1 MEDLKEELRELA
13 EEVAKSLGFSVYDFS
28 FSRRGR
34 KRLLKVTID
43 KLEGYVSIKDCEAF
57 SNSFGK
63 ALDTADIVPFPYDL
77 VVESPGVERALR
89 NMDEFKR
96 FTGEKVKIVFNEP
109 LNGNSTLSGKILSC
123 GGKKIV
129 VESADNQM
137 EVVISFENVKRAN
150 LKL

>member
-1 MEDLKEELRELA
+1 M
-13 EEVAKSLGFSVYDFS
+13 YDFS

-57 SNSFGK
+57 SSSFGK
-63 ALDTADIVPFPYDL
+63 TLDTADIVPFPYDL

-89 NMDEFKR
+89 NMGEFIR

-109 LNGNSTLSGKILSC
+109 VNGNSTLSGKILSC
-123 GGKKIV
+123 EGNKIV